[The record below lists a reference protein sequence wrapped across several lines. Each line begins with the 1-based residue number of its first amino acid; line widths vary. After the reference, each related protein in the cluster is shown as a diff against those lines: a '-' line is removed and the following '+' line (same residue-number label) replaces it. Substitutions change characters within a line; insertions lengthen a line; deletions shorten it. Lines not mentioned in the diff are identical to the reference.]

1 MIALTAKKQ
10 ERLVR
15 RGYNDWDGVILIL
28 LDYKTSSLFRFLLS
42 SLLLTTLFFFFKKKI
57 ITIIPHANCR
67 NEQFDGSKPDLGIL
81 LFHEIQNLKFAGA
94 VLGHRALFPTNL

>member
-1 MIALTAKKQ
+1 MT
-10 ERLVR
+10 
-15 RGYNDWDGVILIL
+15 GTGSY
-28 LDYKTSSLFRFLLS
+28 
-42 SLLLTTLFFFFKKKI
+42 LFFLIIKPLPCFVFFSRHSYSPPCFFLKKKI